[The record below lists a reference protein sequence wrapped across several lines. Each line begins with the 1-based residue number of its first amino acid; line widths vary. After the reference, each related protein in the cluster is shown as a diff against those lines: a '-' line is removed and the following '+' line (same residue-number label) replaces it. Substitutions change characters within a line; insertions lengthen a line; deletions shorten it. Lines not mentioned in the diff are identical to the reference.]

1 MMEFFPL
8 DILKASIL
16 GILATGVMYASV
28 LPKDERDKE
37 QAPSTGVKLFFIFLV
52 LFFILLPF
60 IEADI
65 DQTTAKNNLKRF
77 SNGGSFICTGSDS
90 SKYSVSSKNGWS
102 RDKNYFTKNSLMI
115 RADRC
120 EER

>member
-16 GILATGVMYASV
+16 GILTTGVMYASV
-28 LPKDERDKE
+28 LPKDEGDKE
-37 QAPSTGVKLFFIFLV
+37 QTPSAGVKLFFIFLV
-52 LFFILLPF
+52 LFFIALPF
-60 IEADI
+60 VEADI

-90 SKYSVSSKNGWS
+90 NKYSVSSKNGWS
-102 RDKNYFTKNSLMI
+102 RDKNYFTKDSLMI

>member
-28 LPKDERDKE
+28 LPKDKRNKER
-37 QAPSTGVKLFFIFLV
+37 APSTGVKLFFLFVV
-52 LFFILLPF
+52 LFFIALPF

-65 DQTTAKNNLKRF
+65 DQSTAKENLMRF
-77 SNGGSFICTGSDS
+77 SNGGSFICQGSDS
-90 SKYSVSSKNGWS
+90 NKYSVSSKNGWS
-102 RDKNYFTKNSLMI
+102 RDKNYFTKDSLMI
-115 RADRC
+115 RADKC